1 MSSKT
6 IWIRYWKLISFRF
19 RCRSEFGIEICITL
33 ISIPIW
39 NRFLKSILYRFQYRI
54 QIGTEIGI
62 NSVYTDFRF
71 GIGAKSVRYRYTE
84 PINRYTDS
92 RYTVSS
98 LVEKAVDE
106 GVVCDLHALYRRP
119 GKSVHWSHV
128 QRLWTA
134 GRVLLRMRR
143 HAHHG

>member
-39 NRFLKSILYRFQYRI
+39 NRFLKSVWNRYYTDFNTDFNTDLKSVLKSVLYRFRYRI
-54 QIGTEIGI
+54 EIGTEIDM

-71 GIGAKSVRYRYTE
+71 GIGSKSVRYRYTE

-98 LVEKAVDE
+98 LVIM
-106 GVVCDLHALYRRP
+106 
-119 GKSVHWSHV
+119 
-128 QRLWTA
+128 TA
-134 GRVLLRMRR
+134 WLNST
-143 HAHHG
+143 